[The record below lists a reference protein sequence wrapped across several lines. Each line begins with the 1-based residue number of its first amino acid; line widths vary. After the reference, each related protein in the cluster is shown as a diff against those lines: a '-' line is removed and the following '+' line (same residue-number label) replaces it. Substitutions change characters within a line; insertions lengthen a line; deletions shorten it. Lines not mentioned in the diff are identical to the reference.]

1 MRALQRQRSV
11 DSLLS
16 SPSKLNSGFGKAKA
30 TVPSHRVARHRKS
43 WQNNSP
49 TKTTQSMPQTP
60 KGFNSPYKVSD
71 FSSKVR
77 YVQRSPKAEARIK
90 RQNTTHYLFPSDI
103 DVKED
108 IPNKHKTEQKHNSIP
123 PELKTFKYETT
134 KESNRHWQS
143 ATKDITKNTA
153 TSHNPDALV
162 QSPINPGVKVS
173 NPETS
178 APRTNV
184 QNLFDQTSNNWESP
198 IEVNPVVPMR
208 KAQGQIKPKTPNK
221 KKKQDTNLAVKS
233 QNSVSI
239 GTSAFK
245 VEVPRTPTHGQIT
258 STSQKAPGSVNI
270 DANGVRFQMPKTPS
284 KVIY

>member
-1 MRALQRQRSV
+1 M
-11 DSLLS
+11 
-16 SPSKLNSGFGKAKA
+16 
-30 TVPSHRVARHRKS
+30 
-43 WQNNSP
+43 
-49 TKTTQSMPQTP
+49 
-60 KGFNSPYKVSD
+60 SD

-77 YVQRSPKAEARIK
+77 DVQRPSKTEARIK
-90 RQNTTHYLFPSDI
+90 RQNTTHYLFPSEI

-108 IPNKHKTEQKHNSIP
+108 KPNKYKKEQKHDYIP
-123 PELKTFKYETT
+123 PELKTFRYETT
-134 KESNRHWQS
+134 KESSKHWQS
-143 ATKDITKNTA
+143 ATKDTTKNTA

-162 QSPINPGVKVS
+162 QSPINPEVKVS
-173 NPETS
+173 NPETI

-198 IEVNPVVPMR
+198 IEVKPAIPMR
-208 KAQGQIKPKTPNK
+208 KAQGQMKPKTPNK
-221 KKKQDTNLAVKS
+221 MKKQDYNQSVKS
-233 QNSVSI
+233 QNCVSI

-245 VEVPRTPTHGQIT
+245 VEVPRTPTHGGNT